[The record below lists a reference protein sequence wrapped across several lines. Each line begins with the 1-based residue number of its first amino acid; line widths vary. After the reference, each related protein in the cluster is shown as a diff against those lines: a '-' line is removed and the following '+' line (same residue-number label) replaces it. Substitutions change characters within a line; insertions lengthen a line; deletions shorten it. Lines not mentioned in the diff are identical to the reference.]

1 MEATILNLFSCMS
14 FIYVE
19 STLLKCC
26 LYRTL
31 NNFFAK
37 LNLFCNIEIPFCVK
51 INNMC

>member
-14 FIYVE
+14 FNLYRII
-19 STLLKCC
+19 LLKCC
-26 LYRTL
+26 SYRTL